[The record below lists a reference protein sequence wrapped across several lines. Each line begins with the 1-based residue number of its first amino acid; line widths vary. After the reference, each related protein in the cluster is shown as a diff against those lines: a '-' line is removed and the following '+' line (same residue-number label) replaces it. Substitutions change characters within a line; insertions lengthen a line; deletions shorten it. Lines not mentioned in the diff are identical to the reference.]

1 MPMKSFHQ
9 LLEKQTKKVIGL
21 MSGTSVDGV
30 DVVLVDIHGHG
41 LATQIEL
48 LAFESF
54 PFAAETRARI
64 FELFNPETSRVDEI
78 CKMNFLMGEIFGNA
92 VLALIEGVQL
102 SIDEIDLIGSHGQ
115 TIYHLP
121 PETGRSHVP
130 STLQIGEP
138 AVIAHRTGTLTIA
151 DFRVADVAA
160 GGHGA
165 PLVPYVDFLL
175 FRQEERTIALQNIG
189 GISNVTLIPAGADA
203 SDVIASD
210 TGPGNMI
217 IDGVMTL
224 VTDGKQRYDASGQ
237 FALHG
242 RVCESMLKEW
252 LAHPFF
258 SAKPPKTT
266 GREVFGTQFA
276 RRAFEQ
282 ASAIRLSAP
291 DLVATVTAFT
301 ARTIFDYYDRFLRPN
316 HSLHEINISGGGIHN
331 ITLMQQ
337 LKDLFHPIPVQSI
350 DTYRIPSDAKEAIA
364 FAILANEAVHGNPT
378 NLPQVTGAS
387 GPKIL
392 GKFVLP

>member
-160 GGHGA
+160 GGHGGA
-165 PLVPYVDFLL
+165 
-175 FRQEERTIALQNIG
+175 
-189 GISNVTLIPAGADA
+189 AGSRMLTFCC
-203 SDVIASD
+203 SDRR
-210 TGPGNMI
+210 N
-217 IDGVMTL
+217 
-224 VTDGKQRYDASGQ
+224 GQ
-237 FALHG
+237 
-242 RVCESMLKEW
+242 
-252 LAHPFF
+252 
-258 SAKPPKTT
+258 
-266 GREVFGTQFA
+266 
-276 RRAFEQ
+276 
-282 ASAIRLSAP
+282 
-291 DLVATVTAFT
+291 
-301 ARTIFDYYDRFLRPN
+301 LR
-316 HSLHEINISGGGIHN
+316 
-331 ITLMQQ
+331 
-337 LKDLFHPIPVQSI
+337 
-350 DTYRIPSDAKEAIA
+350 YRILEESLMLRSSPPGQMPAMSSLRIPDR
-364 FAILANEAVHGNPT
+364 GT
-378 NLPQVTGAS
+378 
-387 GPKIL
+387 
-392 GKFVLP
+392 